1 MNTLNLYKKDFF
13 FEKFSKIGEDIRISF
28 ELFPSKDNFSEK
40 KLWNTIQ
47 KLKLFNPI
55 FFSVT
60 HGANS
65 GNENLTYSLVKKI
78 KKVTNINSA
87 PHLTCSDF
95 TKVELKKIAQKYWEN
110 GISKIV
116 ALRGDELEGSS
127 KSKMEAFDLVC
138 LLKEVANFDISVAA
152 YPEVHPKAKSAHS
165 DILNLKNKLDAGAN
179 RAITQ
184 FFFKIDHY
192 LRFRDKCF
200 SIGIKKDIVPGILPI
215 YNFDQLLRFAKLG
228 KVSIPKGIQNTFEN
242 FKNDIDICKIIG
254 SNIML
259 EMVYTLFKEGVRH
272 FHFYTLNRLEIVYL
286 ICCIVNQISFK
297 KN

>member
-1 MNTLNLYKKDFF
+1 MNNLNLYQKDFF
-13 FEKFSKIGEDIRISF
+13 FEKFSKIGEEIQISF
-28 ELFPSKDNFSEK
+28 EFFPSKDNFLEK
-40 KLWNTIQ
+40 KLWNTIK
-47 KLKLFNPI
+47 KLKLFKPS

-78 KKVTNINSA
+78 KETTKINTA

-95 TKVELKKIAQKYWEN
+95 TKTELRNIARKYWDN
-110 GISKIV
+110 DIFQVV
-116 ALRGDELEGSS
+116 ALRGDELENGS
-127 KSKMEAFDLVC
+127 KSKMNALDLVC
-138 LLKEVANFDISVAA
+138 LLKEVADFDISVAA
-152 YPEVHPKAKSAHS
+152 YPEVHPKAKSAYL
-165 DILNLKNKLDAGAN
+165 DIINLKNKLDAGAN

-192 LRFRDKCF
+192 LHFRDKC
-200 SIGIKKDIVPGILPI
+200 SSMGIKKDIVPGILPI

-228 KVSIPKGIQNTFEN
+228 KVSIPKGIKNTFKN

-259 EMVYTLFKEGVRH
+259 EMIYILFREGVRH
-272 FHFYTLNRLEIVYL
+272 FHFYTLNRLEIVYF
-286 ICCIVNQISFK
+286 ICCILNQISF
-297 KN
+297 